1 VPALLLTVLL
11 SGMGFGLVLPGFPFV
26 AQRLGAPGWLAP
38 VIVGLYALGQFLATP
53 VWGRLSDRF
62 GRKPLLIASLCGAFV
77 GHLTVALAPNL
88 AVLAAGRLL
97 TGLTGGNLPVAMA
110 YAADISAPQDRARV
124 MGRVGAA
131 LSLGFILGPLLGGLL
146 GGSDP
151 GGATLLW
158 PGLAA
163 AGVCLVAIAG
173 AARFLRESLAP
184 GQRSRPA
191 AAGAAPGRGAFRT
204 VVARPALARV
214 LLVGFLAYLAMAL
227 FETIFPFWAG
237 DRYQWGPR
245 EIGFSFTYLALLV
258 VVVQGLLVGRLVAFF
273 GEVRLLTGGLVSYA
287 VGLLVMTQA
296 PAWPVMLV
304 GITFTTVGSAL
315 YMTTMNSLVSKQ
327 AGDTER
333 GLVLGTF
340 NSASWAGRTLG
351 PPATGALFSFVAHDA
366 PLYAGAV
373 IMVACIVVLQGVV
386 GAPPRRGGR

>member
-1 VPALLLTVLL
+1 MPVLLLTVLL

-26 AQRLGAPGWLAP
+26 AQKLGAPGWLAP
-38 VIVGLYALGQFLATP
+38 IIVGLYALGQFLATP

-62 GRKPLLIASLCGAFV
+62 GRRPLLIASLCGAFV
-77 GHLTVALAPNL
+77 GHLIVALAPNL
-88 AVLAAGRLL
+88 AVLACGRLL

-110 YAADISAPQDRARV
+110 YAADMSGPENRAKV

-131 LSLGFILGPLLGGLL
+131 LSLGFILGPLLGGVL
-146 GGSDP
+146 GSDGA

-163 AGVCLVAIAG
+163 AGVCIVAIAG
-173 AARFLRESLAP
+173 AALFLKESLPP
-184 GQRSRPA
+184 GARA
-191 AAGAAPGRGAFRT
+191 
-204 VVARPALARV
+204 ARPAVGSPPAGSAFRQVLARPVLARV

-258 VVVQGLLVGRLVAFF
+258 VIVQGLLVGRLVARF
-273 GEVRLLTGGLVSYA
+273 GEVRLLTGGLAAYTF
-287 VGLLVMTQA
+287 GLLVMTQA
-296 PAWPVMLV
+296 PDWRLMFF
-304 GITFTTVGSAL
+304 GITFTTIGSAL
-315 YMTTMNSLVSKQ
+315 YMTTMNSFVSKQ
-327 AGDTER
+327 AGESER
-333 GLVLGTF
+333 GLVLGAF

-366 PLYAGAV
+366 PLYAGAA
-373 IMVACIVVLQGVV
+373 IMCGCIAVVRI
-386 GAPPRRGGR
+386 AARRAVRAGQP